1 VKYATAG
8 SAAKGQSLPN
18 STWPGFAKA
27 SSEGSAA
34 GLPES
39 AVSK

>member
-1 VKYATAG
+1 MGGAY
-8 SAAKGQSLPN
+8 GQSLPKR
-18 STWPGFAKA
+18 TCPGFAKA
-27 SSEGSAA
+27 SRLGNAA